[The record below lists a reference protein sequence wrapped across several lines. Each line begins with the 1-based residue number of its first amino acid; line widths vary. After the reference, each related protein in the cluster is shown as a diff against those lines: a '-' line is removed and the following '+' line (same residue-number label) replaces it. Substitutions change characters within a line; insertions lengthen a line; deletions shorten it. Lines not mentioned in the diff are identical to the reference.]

1 MPRRW
6 TPLFGLLAFV
16 ATSAPGQ
23 GVIVEKSDIRFVTK
37 QMGANIEGRFRKWR
51 ANVVFK
57 PQALASSKA
66 ELDIDLASIDL
77 GSTEFEDEVR
87 GAAWFDTAK
96 FPVARFASTSIKD
109 LGGGRYELAG
119 QLTIKGIA
127 RDVAVPVTLR
137 SDAAGNRIAEGRFT
151 LKRLDY
157 KLGDGPWADT
167 DMVANEVVVAV
178 RMTLAPG

>member
-1 MPRRW
+1 MP
-6 TPLFGLLAFV
+6 LLGLLAFV
-16 ATSAPGQ
+16 ATGAAAQ
-23 GVIVEKSDIRFVTK
+23 GVVVDKSDIRFVTK
-37 QMGANIEGRFRKWR
+37 QMGANVEGRFRKWK

-77 GSTEFEDEVR
+77 ANAETEDEVR
-87 GAAWFDTAK
+87 GAPWFDTKK
-96 FPVARFASTSIKD
+96 FPVARFVSTSIKD
-109 LGGGRYELAG
+109 LGGSRYEMAG
-119 QLTIKGIA
+119 QLTIKGIT
-127 RDVAVPVTLR
+127 RDVVVPLAVR

-178 RMTLAPG
+178 RMALAPG